1 MSRYCSALLAYE
13 YYVGLLCYNFN
24 YINVIGKDKNKSS
37 APKRSFLG
45 EPSPEDYVL
54 MKEETFNLE
63 PV

>member
-1 MSRYCSALLAYE
+1 MIITMLI
-13 YYVGLLCYNFN
+13 F
-24 YINVIGKDKNKSS
+24 IGKDNSKSEE
-37 APKRSFLG
+37 PKRSFLG